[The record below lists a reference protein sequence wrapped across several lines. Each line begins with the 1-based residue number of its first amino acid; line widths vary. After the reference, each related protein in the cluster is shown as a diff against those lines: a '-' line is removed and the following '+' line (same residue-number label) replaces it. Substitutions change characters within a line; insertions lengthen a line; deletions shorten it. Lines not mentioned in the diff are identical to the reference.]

1 MTKWLKH
8 DTINTSKGTNNKH
21 HKNKGKKEEKK
32 MAIIKKDGFVVGAVK
47 ANEIDV
53 KRLEENGFVVI
64 IK

>member
-1 MTKWLKH
+1 
-8 DTINTSKGTNNKH
+8 
-21 HKNKGKKEEKK
+21 

-64 IK
+64 IKQLPQTNRKNNKKNFKKGG

>member
-1 MTKWLKH
+1 
-8 DTINTSKGTNNKH
+8 
-21 HKNKGKKEEKK
+21 

-47 ANEIDV
+47 ANKVDV